1 MFMSFM
7 VRNRDYS
14 LKDLLIDCLKKA
26 ERFSFCLIFSGYSK
40 TGLMQTVLAR
50 SMKFGRVTMVAACL
64 FDSCGYRTAQP
75 DIPVVHTGS
84 EFRGV
89 SKMGIRM
96 GEFENIIS

>member
-1 MFMSFM
+1 
-7 VRNRDYS
+7 
-14 LKDLLIDCLKKA
+14 
-26 ERFSFCLIFSGYSK
+26 
-40 TGLMQTVLAR
+40 
-50 SMKFGRVTMVAACL
+50 MVAACL